1 MADTHLGLIGY
12 GEVGGIFGAGLQRS
26 VRRVC
31 AWDTR
36 LTDAMRARAAQDLA
50 KLPETHRRR
59 EAGAAYPLTV
69 APALEALA
77 READKRVLG

>member
-1 MADTHLGLIGY
+1 MSGDTLSVETDKQDGEPLVVPAMA
-12 GEVGGIFGAGLQRS
+12 GGK
-26 VRRVC
+26 RV
-31 AWDTR
+31 APAET
-36 LTDAMRARAAQDLA
+36 LDAMRARAAQDLA